1 MKNHVEITKE
11 FVMGKLPQGVYRAQK
26 KDGTVYYRASITYS
40 GKHISIGSF
49 PDAENAHK
57 AYLEANSILRP
68 GDDTQAALTIQDY
81 KKTRF
86 LAFEKWVCLLNLRDN
101 RMYFSTPIYVRP
113 KFFYY
118 YLTPSTIL
126 KFDIDDLF
134 YFSSHKIMRRGGHYF
149 VADFGMQV
157 NILGR
162 FGIKNYAVCDR
173 DFRFINGD
181 STDFRREN
189 LEIFNQYHGVIPHK
203 TKEGLLYRARIHVN
217 GYFII
222 GTYRTMTEA
231 AIAYNKAIDILS
243 RNGIRRNYQV
253 NYLENLSPS
262 AYADIYADLKV
273 SPKLYTISPNN
284 Q

>member
-1 MKNHVEITKE
+1 MEY
-11 FVMGKLPQGVYRAQK
+11 LPQGVYRATK
-26 KDGTVYYRASITYS
+26 KDGTVYFRASVTYS
-40 GKHISIGSF
+40 GKHISIGSY
-49 PDAENAHK
+49 DNATDAHK

-68 GDDTQAALTIQDY
+68 LADSQFSPTVQDY
-81 KKTRF
+81 KKTH
-86 LAFEKWVCLLNLRDN
+86 LLSFEKWVCLINLRDN
-101 RMYFSTPIYVRP
+101 HMYFATPIYVRP

-118 YLTPSTIL
+118 YLSPSHIL

-173 DFRFINGD
+173 DYRFINGD
-181 STDFRREN
+181 NTDFRREN
-189 LEIFNQYHGVIPHK
+189 LEIFNQYHGVYRHK
-203 TKEGLLYRARIHVN
+203 LKDGMFYRAKIHVN
-217 GYFII
+217 GYIII
-222 GTYRTMTEA
+222 GTYRTMEEA
-231 AIAYNKAIDILS
+231 AIAYNKAIDILVK
-243 RNGIRRNYQV
+243 NGIRRNYQV
-253 NYLENLSPS
+253 NYLENFSPS

>member
-1 MKNHVEITKE
+1 MD
-11 FVMGKLPQGVYRAQK
+11 KLPQGVYQASK
-26 KDGTVYYRASITYS
+26 KDGSLYYRASITHH

-49 PDAENAHK
+49 DTATDAHN
-57 AYLEANSILRP
+57 AYLEACTLLRP
-68 GDDTQAALTIQDY
+68 SAETDSLYTIQDY
-81 KKTRF
+81 KKETRY
-86 LAFEKWVCLLNLRDN
+86 LVFEKWVCLINLRDN

-118 YLTPSTIL
+118 YLSPSTIL

-162 FGIKNYAVCDR
+162 FGIKNYGVCGR
-173 DFRFINGD
+173 DYRFLND
-181 STDFRREN
+181 DPTDFRREN
-189 LEIFNQYHGVIPHK
+189 LEIFNQYHGVILR
-203 TKEGLLYRARIHVN
+203 KEKDRVRYLARIHVN
-217 GYFII
+217 GYYNI
-222 GTYRTMTEA
+222 GIYDTMEEA

-243 RNGIRRNYQV
+243 KNGIRRNYQA
-253 NYLENLSPS
+253 NYLENFSPS
-262 AYADIYADLKV
+262 VYADIYADLKV
-273 SPKLYTISPNN
+273 SPKLYTISPNS

>member
-1 MKNHVEITKE
+1 ME
-11 FVMGKLPQGVYRAQK
+11 KLPQGVYLATK
-26 KDGTVYYRASITYS
+26 KDGSIYYRASITHH

-49 PDAENAHK
+49 QTASVAHN
-57 AYLEANSILRP
+57 AYLEACGLLRFSEEGVSP
-68 GDDTQAALTIQDY
+68 LSIQDY
-81 KKTRF
+81 KKETRY
-86 LAFEKWVCLLNLRDN
+86 LAFEKWVCLINLRDN
-101 RMYFSTPIYVRP
+101 RMYFPTPIYVRP

-118 YLTPSTIL
+118 YLSPSTIL

-162 FGIKNYAVCDR
+162 FGIKNYGVCGR
-173 DFRFINGD
+173 DYRFLNGD

-189 LEIFNQYHGVIPHK
+189 LEIFNQYHGVIPR
-203 TKEGLLYRARIHVN
+203 KEKDRIRYLARIHVN
-217 GYFII
+217 GYYNI
-222 GTYRTMTEA
+222 GIYDTMEEA

-243 RNGIRRNYQV
+243 KNGIRRNYQV
-253 NYLENLSPS
+253 NYLENFSPS
-262 AYADIYADLKV
+262 VYADIYADLKV
-273 SPKLYTISPNN
+273 SPKLYSISPNS